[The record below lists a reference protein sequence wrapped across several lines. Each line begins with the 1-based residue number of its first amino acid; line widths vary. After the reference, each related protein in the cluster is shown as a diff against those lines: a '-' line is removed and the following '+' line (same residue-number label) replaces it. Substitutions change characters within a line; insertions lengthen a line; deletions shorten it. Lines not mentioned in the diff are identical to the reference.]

1 MSSLTVEDVLCVIGP
16 DPVIRVMTNRGRS
29 QGRVAGHDVKAAFW
43 QHVKSPL
50 QLSEL
55 EVKPARV
62 SVRWP
67 VRVPV
72 LIQGIS
78 ENFFGEADPAAD
90 EDPWQLFGFG
100 VTLAL
105 SAPAGAHA
113 FEGDGDVAVPPV
125 QRVGRV
131 EALAALPVVEVA
143 AVYVVWKLFR
153 IV

>member
-1 MSSLTVEDVLCVIGP
+1 
-16 DPVIRVMTNRGRS
+16 MTNRGRS
-29 QGRVAGHDVKAAFW
+29 QGRVAGHDVKAALW
-43 QHVKSPL
+43 QHVKSSL

-55 EVKPARV
+55 EVKPACV
-62 SVRWP
+62 SVRGP

-72 LIQGIS
+72 LIQGVS
-78 ENFFGEADPAAD
+78 ENFFGEANPAAD

-105 SAPAGAHA
+105 SPPAGAHA

-131 EALAALPVVEVA
+131 EALAALPVVKI
-143 AVYVVWKLFR
+143 AVV
-153 IV
+153 

>member
-1 MSSLTVEDVLCVIGP
+1 
-16 DPVIRVMTNRGRS
+16 MTDRGRS
-29 QGRVAGHDVKAAFW
+29 QGRVAGHDEKAAFW

-50 QLSEL
+50 QLPEL
-55 EVKPARV
+55 EVKPACV
-62 SVRWP
+62 SVRGP

-78 ENFFGEADPAAD
+78 ENLFGEADPAAD
-90 EDPWQLFGFG
+90 KDPWQLFGFG

-113 FEGDGDVAVPPV
+113 FEGDSDVAVPPV

-131 EALAALPVVEVA
+131 EALAALPVVEIA
-143 AVYVVWKLFR
+143 AVYVVWKLLR

>member
-1 MSSLTVEDVLCVIGP
+1 
-16 DPVIRVMTNRGRS
+16 MTNRGRS

-72 LIQGIS
+72 LIQGVS

-90 EDPWQLFGFG
+90 KDPWQLFGFG

-105 SAPAGAHA
+105 STPAAGAHA
-113 FEGDGDVAVPPV
+113 FEGDSDVAVPPV